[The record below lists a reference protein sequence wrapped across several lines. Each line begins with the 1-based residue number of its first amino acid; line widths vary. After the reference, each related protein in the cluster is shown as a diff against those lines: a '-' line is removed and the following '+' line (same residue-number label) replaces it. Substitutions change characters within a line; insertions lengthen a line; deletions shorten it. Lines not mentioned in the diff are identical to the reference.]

1 MKQILNIA
9 LLAHVD
15 AGKTSLT
22 EQLLFQTGVLK
33 SVGQVDK
40 GTSVSDFLNV
50 EKERG
55 ISVMASHMSLDYKSH
70 QINII
75 DTPGHADFISE
86 VEKSLL
92 AVDLVVLVISA
103 YEGVQAQTRIIWKLL
118 KKLGLPVTFVVN
130 KIDKDDF
137 FPEELLKE
145 IHEELTSSAV
155 LVQKIE
161 VENSIVALDKSN
173 NETLVEL
180 LAENNDEILE
190 LFFSGE
196 TIKEDLLRKAYSE
209 QIENSQVF
217 PVLFASAKA
226 GFGIDLLL
234 DHLVEYSTA
243 RSRIESGELE
253 AVIFKISRDQQLGK
267 LAHIRLFSGSISKKQ
282 LVYNQSLGEE
292 QKVNQLK
299 SVFSQKLKDIEEAQA
314 GDIIAVAGFSD
325 MKIGDVLGKNKSTR
339 SLSFNT
345 VPILRTQVKANDKQ
359 DYFKLSEALTQLD
372 LEDPLLDFQWF
383 REEEEFHLKINGPI
397 QIEIL
402 EQILLERFLL
412 EVEFDAPSV
421 VYKET
426 IAKEAFGY
434 DAYTMPKPCWAVV
447 RFRLEPAELGSGVTY
462 ESLVGVNDVL
472 LKYQKEVE
480 RTISRALEQ
489 GMKGWEVTDV
499 KITLAE
505 GEHHNIHSKAGDF
518 VIVTPMAM
526 MDGLKNA
533 GSVLLEPIMKFI
545 IEAPE
550 ESLGGITSDIILMR
564 GSFDQPMIEN
574 NQMRL
579 EGFLP
584 AASSMDYP
592 IKLAAKTGGRG
603 SLSLVF
609 DHYEKVEDSLGVI
622 REFKGINP
630 LDRSKY
636 ILKARKAIQ

>member
-1 MKQILNIA
+1 MKPILNIA

-22 EQLLFQTGVLK
+22 EQLLFHTGILK
-33 SVGQVDK
+33 SVGHVDK

-55 ISVMASHMSLDYKSH
+55 ISVMASHMSLDYREH

-92 AVDLVVLVISA
+92 AADIVVLVISA

-118 KKLGLPVTFVVN
+118 KKIGMPVLFVVN

-137 FPEELLKE
+137 YPDELLEE
-145 IHEELTSSAV
+145 IHEELSSSAV
-155 LVQKIE
+155 MVQKIE
-161 VENSIVALDKSN
+161 AKDEIRALENSSNEALI
-173 NETLVEL
+173 EL
-180 LAENNDEILE
+180 LAENNDEILD

-196 TIKEDLLRKAYSE
+196 KIDGELLLKAYST
-209 QIENSQVF
+209 QIEKAQVF

-226 GFGIDLLL
+226 GIGIGLLL
-234 DHLVEYSTA
+234 DQLVDYSE
-243 RSRIESGELE
+243 SRNTNSSEEFE
-253 AVIFKISRDQQLGK
+253 AIIFKISQDSQLGK
-267 LAHIRLFSGSISKKQ
+267 LAHIRILTGKIAKKQ
-282 LVYNQSLGEE
+282 LVYNQRLGEE

-325 MKIGDVLGKNKSTR
+325 MQIGDVLGKNKSTR

-345 VPILRTQVKANDKQ
+345 VPILRTQVKAIEKQ
-359 DYFKLSEALTQLD
+359 DYFKLSEALTQLN

-402 EQILLERFLL
+402 EQLLLERFHLK
-412 EVEFDAPSV
+412 VEFDAPSV
-421 VYKET
+421 IYKET
-426 IAKEAFGY
+426 VASEAYGY
-434 DAYTMPKPCWAVV
+434 DAYTMPKPCWAVAK
-447 RFRLEPAELGSGVTY
+447 FKLEPGVLGSGVQY

-472 LKYQKEVE
+472 LRYQKEVE
-480 RTISRALEQ
+480 RTMSRALEQ

-499 KITLAE
+499 KITLVE
-505 GEHHNIHSKAGDF
+505 GAHHNIHSKAGDF

-533 GSVLLEPIMKFI
+533 GSVLLEPMMKFN

-574 NQMRL
+574 HQMKL
-579 EGFLP
+579 EGILP
-584 AASSMDYP
+584 AATSMDYP
-592 IKLAAKTGGRG
+592 IKLASKTGGRG

-609 DHYEKVEDSLGVI
+609 DHYEKVEDDLGVI

>member
-22 EQLLFQTGVLK
+22 EQLLFHTGILK
-33 SVGQVDK
+33 SVGNVDK
-40 GTSVSDFLNV
+40 GTSVSDYLNV

-55 ISVMASHMSLDYKSH
+55 ISVMASHMSFEYHEH

-118 KKLGLPVTFVVN
+118 AQLGLPAFIVVN

-137 FPEELLKE
+137 YPEELLKE
-145 IHEELTSSAV
+145 IHEELSSSAIT
-155 LVQKIE
+155 VQKIE
-161 VENSIVALDKSN
+161 AKDEIVALKNSSN
-173 NETLVEL
+173 EALIEL

-190 LFFSGE
+190 LFLSGE
-196 TIKEDLLRKAYSE
+196 KIEDGLIQKAYSE
-209 QIENSQVF
+209 QISKAQVF
-217 PVLFASAKA
+217 PVLFVSAKV
-226 GFGIDLLL
+226 GLGIELLL
-234 DHLVEYSTA
+234 DRLVEYCELWKA
-243 RSRIESGELE
+243 ESGEDLE
-253 AVIFKISRDQQLGK
+253 AIVFKISQDAQLGK
-267 LAHIRLFSGSISKKQ
+267 LAHIRLFSGKITKKQ
-282 LVYNQSLGEE
+282 LVYNQRLGEE

-299 SVFSQKLKDIEEAQA
+299 SVFSQKLKDIEEAEA

-325 MKIGDVLGKNKSTR
+325 IQIGDVLGENKSTR

-345 VPILRTQVKANDKQ
+345 VPILRTQVKAMDKQ
-359 DYFKLSEALTQLD
+359 DYFKLSEALTQLN

-402 EQILLERFLL
+402 EQLLLERFQLD
-412 EVEFDAPSV
+412 VEFDAPSV
-421 VYKET
+421 IYKET
-426 IAKEAFGY
+426 IASEAFGY
-434 DAYTMPKPCWAVV
+434 DAYTMPKPCWAVA
-447 RFRLEPAELGSGVTY
+447 RFKLVPGELGSGVCY
-462 ESLVGVNDVL
+462 QSLVGVNDVL

-480 RTISRALEQ
+480 RTIPRSLEQ

-499 KITLAE
+499 EITLVE
-505 GEHHNIHSKAGDF
+505 GAHHNIHSKAGDF

-533 GSVLLEPIMKFI
+533 GSVLLEPMMKFS

-564 GSFDQPMIEN
+564 GSFDQPMIEDH
-574 NQMRL
+574 QMKL
-579 EGFLP
+579 QGILP
-584 AASSMDYP
+584 AATSMDYP
-592 IKLAAKTGGRG
+592 IKLASKTGGRG
-603 SLSLVF
+603 SLSMVF
-609 DHYEKVEDSLGVI
+609 DHYEKVEDELGVI

>member
-22 EQLLFQTGVLK
+22 EQLLFQTGTLK

-55 ISVMASHMSLDYKSH
+55 ISVMASHMSLEYKEY
-70 QINII
+70 QVNII

-118 KKLGLPVTFVVN
+118 KKLDLPVLFVIN
-130 KIDKDDF
+130 KVDKDDF
-137 FPEELLKE
+137 YPEELLKE
-145 IHEELTSSAV
+145 IQKELTSSAIA
-155 LVQKIE
+155 VQKIE
-161 VENSIVALDKSN
+161 EDDKITALRNSSN
-173 NETLVEL
+173 EGLLEL
-180 LAENNDEILE
+180 LAENDDEILE
-190 LFFSGE
+190 LFLSGE
-196 TIKEDLLRKAYSE
+196 DIDEESLRKAYADQVE
-209 QIENSQVF
+209 EAQVF

-226 GFGIDLLL
+226 GLGVNLLL
-234 DHLVEYSTA
+234 DELIEYSH
-243 RSRIESGELE
+243 SRKNRISEDLG
-253 AVIFKISRDQQLGK
+253 AIIFKISQDSQLGK
-267 LAHIRLFSGSISKKQ
+267 LAHIRLFSGKIEKKQ
-282 LVYNQSLGEE
+282 LVYNQRLGEE

-299 SVFSQKLKDIEEAQA
+299 SVFSQKLKDIEEANT

-325 MKIGDVLGKNKSTR
+325 IQIGDVLGENRSTR

-345 VPILRTQVKANDKQ
+345 VPILRTQVKVLEKQ
-359 DYFKLSEALTQLD
+359 DYFKLSEALTQLG

-397 QIEIL
+397 QVEIL
-402 EQILLERFLL
+402 EQLLLERFQLN
-412 EVEFDAPSV
+412 VEFDAPSV
-421 VYKET
+421 IYKET
-426 IAKEAFGY
+426 IAEKAFGY

-447 RFRLEPAELGSGVTY
+447 RFKLEAGELGSGVTY
-462 ESLVGVNDVL
+462 YSEVGVNDVL

-480 RTISRALEQ
+480 RTISRSLEQ

-499 KITLAE
+499 KITLVE

-526 MDGLKNA
+526 MDGLRNA
-533 GSVLLEPIMKFI
+533 GSVLLEPMMKFS

-574 NQMRL
+574 HQMRL
-579 EGFLP
+579 EGILP
-584 AASSMDYP
+584 AATSMGYP

-603 SLSLVF
+603 SLSMVF
-609 DHYEKVEDSLGVI
+609 DHYEKVEDDLGVI
-622 REFKGINP
+622 REFKGIHP

-636 ILKARKAIQ
+636 ILKVRKAIQ